1 MPTTIN
7 PAIRVLIVCDQSDT
21 APLLGYMIR
30 EKGLNAIIETSV
42 QRAIDRAMEIMPDLI
57 VIDVN
62 APHSERIV
70 LAKKYRA
77 LSQKPILLF
86 LPAHH
91 ETEILEAYRAGVD
104 ECIVKPVSPAIFL
117 AKITSWSRRSTTAP
131 LSPRR
136 VPRLRLDSARRL
148 ALFENGEKVSL
159 TNLEFRLL
167 RLLLNRPGHIFRND
181 EIIRSVWGLSGES
194 DQTALKNV
202 VYRLRKKLGEERE
215 YMVQTS
221 PGGYSV
227 LEE

>member
-1 MPTTIN
+1 MPPIN
-7 PAIRVLIVCDQSDT
+7 QAIRVLIICDQSDT

-42 QRAIDRAMEIMPDLI
+42 QRAMDRAMEIVSDLI

-62 APHSERIV
+62 APHTDRIALV
-70 LAKKYRA
+70 SKYRA
-77 LSQKPILLF
+77 LSKKPILLF

-91 ETEILEAYRAGVD
+91 ETEMLEAYSAGVD
-104 ECIVKPVSPAIFL
+104 ECVVKPVSPAIFL

-131 LSPRR
+131 LSPRKI
-136 VPRLRLDSARRL
+136 PHLRLDPARRL
-148 ALFENGEKVSL
+148 ALGENGDKIRL

-167 RLLLNRPGHIFRND
+167 RLLMNRPGHIFRND
-181 EIIRSVWGLSGES
+181 EIIRSVWGMSGVS

-221 PGGYSV
+221 PGGYSF

>member
-1 MPTTIN
+1 MPPIN
-7 PAIRVLIVCDQSDT
+7 QAIRVLIICDQSDT

-42 QRAIDRAMEIMPDLI
+42 QRAMDRAMEIVPDLI

-62 APHSERIV
+62 APHTDRIALV
-70 LAKKYRA
+70 SKYRA
-77 LSQKPILLF
+77 LSKKPILLF

-91 ETEILEAYRAGVD
+91 ETEMLEAYSAGVD
-104 ECIVKPVSPAIFL
+104 ECVVKPVSPAIFL

-131 LSPRR
+131 LSPRKI
-136 VPRLRLDSARRL
+136 PHLRLDPARRL
-148 ALFENGEKVSL
+148 ALGENGDKIRL

-167 RLLLNRPGHIFRND
+167 RLLMNRPGHIFRND
-181 EIIRSVWGLSGES
+181 EIIRSVWGMSGVS

-202 VYRLRKKLGEERE
+202 VYRLRKKLGEDRE
-215 YMVQTS
+215 YMIQTS
-221 PGGYSV
+221 PGGYSF

>member
-1 MPTTIN
+1 MSAIN
-7 PAIRVLIVCDQSDT
+7 QSIRVLIVCDQSDT

-62 APHSERIV
+62 APHTERIT

-91 ETEILEAYRAGVD
+91 ETEMLEAYRAGVD

-117 AKITSWSRRSTTAP
+117 AKISSWSRRSTTAP
-131 LSPRR
+131 LSPRKI
-136 VPRLRLDSARRL
+136 PRLRLDPARRL
-148 ALFENGEKVSL
+148 ALVENGEKISL

-167 RLLLNRPGHIFRND
+167 RLLMNRPGYIFQND
-181 EIIRSVWGLSGES
+181 EIIRSVWGMAGVS

-202 VYRLRKKLGEERE
+202 VYRLRKKLGEDWE
-215 YMVQTS
+215 YLIQTS
-221 PGGYSV
+221 PGGYSF
-227 LEE
+227 LED

>member
-1 MPTTIN
+1 MSAIN
-7 PAIRVLIVCDQSDT
+7 QSIRVLIVCDQSDT

-62 APHSERIV
+62 APHPKRIA
-70 LAKKYRA
+70 LATKYRE

-117 AKITSWSRRSTTAP
+117 AKITSWARRSTTTP
-131 LSPRR
+131 LTPQKK
-136 VPRLRLDSARRL
+136 PRLRLDPARRV
-148 ALFENGEKVSL
+148 AVAESGEKISL

-167 RLLLNRPGHIFRND
+167 RLLMNRPGYIFRNE
-181 EIIRSVWGLSGES
+181 EIIRSVWGLSGNS

-202 VYRLRKKLGEERE
+202 VYRLRKKLGEDRE
-215 YMVQTS
+215 YMIQTS
-221 PGGYSV
+221 PGGYSF